1 MTKKLLSS
9 VKIQQLISLRGI
21 FACVSDLKVK
31 NPLAAHIQYPKLP
44 PRLTESLAIH
54 LLRKGETKE
63 LGRNELQFGENASQ
77 SQGRKIEH
85 WT

>member
-1 MTKKLLSS
+1 MG
-9 VKIQQLISLRGI
+9 V
-21 FACVSDLKVK
+21 FAYISDLKVK
-31 NPLAAHIQYPKLP
+31 KPLATHIQYSKP
-44 PRLTESLAIH
+44 PPGLTKSLAIH